1 MTMPIASSKAAHF
14 VLPPQMKRKSLPGRI
29 LGLKEM
35 NLPSLIRLIDKGLP
49 WSTVLA
55 FAHVSGFSQQQL
67 ADFLGLPARTFA
79 RRRHSGT
86 LDRAE
91 SERLLR
97 LAEIFDAA
105 LGLFDGDAD
114 DARQWLASPVRG
126 LDNAAPIDYART
138 ELGAREVRNLIGRL
152 EDGVFS

>member
-1 MTMPIASSKAAHF
+1 MPVASPKAAHF
-14 VLPPQMKRKSLPGRI
+14 LLPPHTERKSSPGRI
-29 LGLKEM
+29 LGLKVKT
-35 NLPSLIRLIDKGLP
+35 LPSLIRLINKGLP

-55 FAHVSGFSQQQL
+55 FARVSGFSQQQV

-86 LDRAE
+86 LDRTE

-105 LGLFDGDAD
+105 LRLFDGDPD
-114 DARQWLASPVRG
+114 SARQWLISPVRG
-126 LDNAAPIDYART
+126 LDNAAPIDFART
-138 ELGAREVRNLIGRL
+138 ELGAREVRNLIGRI

>member
-1 MTMPIASSKAAHF
+1 MPVASSKTVRFF
-14 VLPPQMKRKSLPGRI
+14 VPPQRKGKSSPGRI

-35 NLPSLIRLIDKGLP
+35 NLPTLIRLIGRGLP
-49 WSTVLA
+49 WSTVPA
-55 FAHVSGFSQQQL
+55 FARVSGFSQQEL
-67 ADFLGLPARTFA
+67 ADFLGVPARTFA
-79 RRRHSGT
+79 RRRLSGT
-86 LDRAE
+86 LDPAE

-105 LGLFDGDAD
+105 LSLFGGEHDG
-114 DARQWLASPVRG
+114 ARQWLTSPVRG
-126 LDNAAPIDYART
+126 LNSSRPIDYART

>member
-1 MTMPIASSKAAHF
+1 MSATSSKATYF
-14 VLPPQMKRKSLPGRI
+14 VVPPQRESKSSPGRI

-35 NLPSLIRLIDKGLP
+35 NLASLIRLVGKGLP
-49 WSTVLA
+49 WSTVPA
-55 FAHVSGFSQQQL
+55 FARVSGFSQQEL
-67 ADFLGLPARTFA
+67 AEFLGTPARTFA
-79 RRRHSGT
+79 RRRISGT
-86 LDRAE
+86 LDPAE

-105 LGLFDGDAD
+105 LSLFGGDRDG
-114 DARQWLASPVRG
+114 ARQWLTAPVRG
-126 LDNAAPIDYART
+126 LGNARPIDYART